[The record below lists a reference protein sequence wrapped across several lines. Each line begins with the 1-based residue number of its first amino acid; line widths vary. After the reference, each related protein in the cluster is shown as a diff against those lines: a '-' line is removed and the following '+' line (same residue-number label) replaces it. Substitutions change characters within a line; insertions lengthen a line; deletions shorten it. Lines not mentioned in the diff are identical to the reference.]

1 MRNRER
7 IERLLEL
14 IDCIEEP
21 GLAEE
26 MRELAYDILENLEE
40 GETEEE

>member
-26 MRELAYDILENLEE
+26 MRELAYDILENLE